1 MIIICLHIQLIPI
14 VQQAFKK
21 AFRIGGKPRSYSL
34 NESSLGHAPLSIS
47 ASVPSSVS
55 PELHAR
61 LPPKSP
67 KEKLEGYCKEQGKP
81 KPYFNVEKVD
91 GKYKATVYVAK
102 TCGRVTGELM
112 KSKWDA
118 EMNAAQQLLQK
129 LGL

>member
-1 MIIICLHIQLIPI
+1 MYIST
-14 VQQAFKK
+14 VKQAVK
-21 AFRIGGKPRSYSL
+21 RVLGIGGKPRSHSL
-34 NESSLGHAPLSIS
+34 NESSLGRAEPASFS

-61 LPPKSP
+61 LPPKSS

-91 GKYKATVYVAK
+91 GMYKATVYVAK
-102 TCGRVTGELM
+102 TCGRVTGELR

-118 EMNAAQQLLQK
+118 ELNAAQQLLQK